1 MMNSNFQNISKNNER
16 LNTKE
21 SIKMLDY
28 SIIKESKKLVEF
40 IFTCAIVPM
49 IMELIVF
56 IIII

>member
-1 MMNSNFQNISKNNER
+1 MMNSNFENLSKNNER
-16 LNTKE
+16 VNSKE

-40 IFTCAIVPM
+40 VFTCAILPM
-49 IMELIVF
+49 ITELIVF

>member
-1 MMNSNFQNISKNNER
+1 MRNSSFENLSKNNEG

-28 SIIKESKKLVEF
+28 SIIKESKKLIEF
-40 IFTCAIVPM
+40 IFTCSIAPM
-49 IMELIVF
+49 ITEIIVF

>member
-1 MMNSNFQNISKNNER
+1 MMNSSFENLSKNNER

-28 SIIKESKKLVEF
+28 SIIKESKKLIEF
-40 IFTCAIVPM
+40 IFTCAITPM
-49 IMELIVF
+49 ITELIVF

>member
-1 MMNSNFQNISKNNER
+1 MRNSSIENLSKNNER

-28 SIIKESKKLVEF
+28 SIIKESKRIMEF
-40 IFTCAIVPM
+40 IFTCVTAPM
-49 IMELIVF
+49 ITELIVF

>member
-1 MMNSNFQNISKNNER
+1 MMNSSFENLSKNNER

-28 SIIKESKKLVEF
+28 SIIKESKKLIEF
-40 IFTCAIVPM
+40 IFTCATAPM
-49 IMELIVF
+49 IAELIVF